1 MLDIVTLFK
10 VMTGR
15 CQLTRL
21 KFTRDGL
28 YRKRQAFKKRSQI
41 RSYPIVALLVAY
53 EGLSATDQ
61 IGNIAMMS

>member
-15 CQLTRL
+15 RQLTRL
-21 KFTRDGL
+21 KFTPDGL